1 MEERYS
7 EVSHI
12 LEQSSGV
19 DHLEMVSE
27 LFPGRIIDWT
37 KKKNQKTNR
46 LLIHET
52 IQLYSNKTCKTIG
65 FWRYHNVILWL

>member
-1 MEERYS
+1 MEEGYS

-27 LFPGRIIDWT
+27 LFPGRIMWLD
-37 KKKNQKTNR
+37 KKNPTNQQ
-46 LLIHET
+46 IINT
-52 IQLYSNKTCKTIG
+52 WDNPT
-65 FWRYHNVILWL
+65 V